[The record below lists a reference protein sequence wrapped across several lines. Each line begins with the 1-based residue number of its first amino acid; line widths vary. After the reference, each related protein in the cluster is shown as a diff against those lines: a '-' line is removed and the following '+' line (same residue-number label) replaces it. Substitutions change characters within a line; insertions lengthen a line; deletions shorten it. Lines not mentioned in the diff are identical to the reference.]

1 MRNGWRVFWI
11 GGLVAALAGCASLVS
26 PPAPAPAEVCVGS
39 VAPAPAGLEPVDDAA
54 LLQSAQGAPG
64 EGKLC
69 VGRVFVATA
78 AVPVY
83 RLWDAAKPY
92 TLLGRWW
99 SLALPQGTRDD
110 YRRANVICPGW
121 SALDRVSACVLVPGT
136 RVAIGP
142 GQSARCDEGGTV
154 TVLAASPVNQVY
166 VPNDAQAGRVL
177 VEGCDAGAE
186 WPAPSP
192 PPAR

>member
-1 MRNGWRVFWI
+1 MLSIRRVFWI
-11 GGLVAALAGCASLVS
+11 GGLAALLAGCSVFAPST
-26 PPAPAPAEVCVGS
+26 APADACVGS
-39 VAPAPAGLEPVDDAA
+39 VSPPPAGLEPADDPT
-54 LLQSAQGAPG
+54 LLQSALGAPG
-64 EGKLC
+64 DGKLC
-69 VGRVFVATA
+69 IGRVFVATA
-78 AVPVY
+78 PVPVY
-83 RLWDAAKPY
+83 RLWDSARPY

-154 TVLAASPVNQVY
+154 TVLPASPVNQVY
-166 VPNDAQAGRVL
+166 VANDARAGQVL
-177 VEGCDAGAE
+177 VDACDAGTE
-186 WPAPSP
+186 WPAP
-192 PPAR
+192 AR

>member
-1 MRNGWRVFWI
+1 MRQWWRGVWI
-11 GGLVAALAGCASLVS
+11 GGLAAVLAGCAALGPEPS
-26 PPAPAPAEVCVGS
+26 PAPTTGCVGS
-39 VAPAPAGLEPVDDAA
+39 VLAAPAGLESAEDAA
-54 LLQSAQGAPG
+54 LLQSALGAPG
-64 EGKLC
+64 DGKLC
-69 VGRVFVATA
+69 IGRVFVATA
-78 AVPVY
+78 PVPVY
-83 RLWDAAKPY
+83 RLWDSARPY

-154 TVLAASPVNQVY
+154 TVLPASQVNQVY
-166 VPNDAQAGRVL
+166 VANDARAGQVL
-177 VEGCDAGAE
+177 VDACDAGTE
-186 WPAPSP
+186 WPAP
-192 PPAR
+192 AR